1 MMKTLYMI
9 GGTMGVG
16 KTTVCQQL
24 KQDLPNSVFLDGD
37 WCWDASPF
45 QVTDETKAM
54 VTNNICY
61 VLNNFLKCSAY
72 SNNLNRRRCSMAE
85 KFPYEDIVNLPPHIS
100 KKHPQPS
107 MMDRAARFAPFAAI
121 TGYEEMVLEEA
132 RVTEERVDLDEG
144 ALSLLNEKLN
154 MIQEFLD
161 EEPEVTI
168 TYFEPD
174 KKKSGGAYI
183 TITGTVKRID
193 EYEHLVILTDGKKI
207 RIEDIYALESDLFY
221 SLGLDE

>member
-1 MMKTLYMI
+1 
-9 GGTMGVG
+9 
-16 KTTVCQQL
+16 
-24 KQDLPNSVFLDGD
+24 
-37 WCWDASPF
+37 
-45 QVTDETKAM
+45 
-54 VTNNICY
+54 
-61 VLNNFLKCSAY
+61 
-72 SNNLNRRRCSMAE
+72 MAE

-100 KKHPQPS
+100 KNHPQPS

-174 KKKSGGAYI
+174 KKKTGGAYI
-183 TITGTVKRID
+183 TITGIVKRID
-193 EYEHLVILTDGKKI
+193 EYEHLVIMKDGA
-207 RIEDIYALESDLFY
+207 RIFIESIYDLQSELFY
-221 SLGLDE
+221 SLGVDD

>member
-1 MMKTLYMI
+1 
-9 GGTMGVG
+9 
-16 KTTVCQQL
+16 
-24 KQDLPNSVFLDGD
+24 
-37 WCWDASPF
+37 
-45 QVTDETKAM
+45 
-54 VTNNICY
+54 
-61 VLNNFLKCSAY
+61 
-72 SNNLNRRRCSMAE
+72 MAE

-174 KKKSGGAYI
+174 KKKSGGAYVSA
-183 TITGTVKRID
+183 TGTVKRID
-193 EYEHLVILTDGKKI
+193 EYEHLVIMTDGTKI
-207 RIEDIYALESDLFY
+207 RIEEIYHIVSDLFY
-221 SLGLDE
+221 SHGVED

>member
-1 MMKTLYMI
+1 
-9 GGTMGVG
+9 
-16 KTTVCQQL
+16 
-24 KQDLPNSVFLDGD
+24 
-37 WCWDASPF
+37 
-45 QVTDETKAM
+45 
-54 VTNNICY
+54 
-61 VLNNFLKCSAY
+61 
-72 SNNLNRRRCSMAE
+72 MAE

-132 RVTEERVDLDEG
+132 RVTEERIDLDEG
-144 ALSLLNEKLN
+144 ALALLNEKLN

-174 KKKSGGAYI
+174 KKKSGGAYVSI
-183 TITGTVKRID
+183 AGVVKRID

-207 RIEDIYALESDLFY
+207 LVEDIYAIESDLFY

>member
-1 MMKTLYMI
+1 
-9 GGTMGVG
+9 
-16 KTTVCQQL
+16 
-24 KQDLPNSVFLDGD
+24 
-37 WCWDASPF
+37 
-45 QVTDETKAM
+45 
-54 VTNNICY
+54 
-61 VLNNFLKCSAY
+61 
-72 SNNLNRRRCSMAE
+72 MAE

-174 KKKSGGAYI
+174 KKKSGGAYVSA
-183 TITGTVKRID
+183 TGTVKRID
-193 EYEHLVILTDGKKI
+193 EYEHIVLMNDGKKI
-207 RIEDIYALESDLFY
+207 RIDEIYNIQGDLFY
-221 SLGLDE
+221 TLGVDD

>member
-1 MMKTLYMI
+1 
-9 GGTMGVG
+9 
-16 KTTVCQQL
+16 
-24 KQDLPNSVFLDGD
+24 
-37 WCWDASPF
+37 
-45 QVTDETKAM
+45 
-54 VTNNICY
+54 
-61 VLNNFLKCSAY
+61 
-72 SNNLNRRRCSMAE
+72 MAE

-100 KKHPQPS
+100 KRHPQPS

-174 KKKSGGAYI
+174 KKKSGGAYVS
-183 TITGTVKRID
+183 ITGTVKRID
-193 EYEHLVILTDGKKI
+193 EYEHLVILIDGKKI
-207 RIEDIYALESDLFY
+207 RIEEIYALESDLFY

>member
-1 MMKTLYMI
+1 
-9 GGTMGVG
+9 
-16 KTTVCQQL
+16 
-24 KQDLPNSVFLDGD
+24 
-37 WCWDASPF
+37 
-45 QVTDETKAM
+45 
-54 VTNNICY
+54 
-61 VLNNFLKCSAY
+61 
-72 SNNLNRRRCSMAE
+72 MAE

-100 KKHPQPS
+100 KRHPQPS

-144 ALSLLNEKLN
+144 AFSLLNEKLN

-174 KKKSGGAYI
+174 KKKSGGAYVN
-183 TITGTVKRID
+183 ITGIVKRID
-193 EYEHLVILTDGKKI
+193 EYEHFVIMTDGKKI
-207 RIEDIYALESDLFY
+207 RIEDIYAIGSDLFY
-221 SLGLDE
+221 SLGLEE

>member
-1 MMKTLYMI
+1 
-9 GGTMGVG
+9 
-16 KTTVCQQL
+16 
-24 KQDLPNSVFLDGD
+24 
-37 WCWDASPF
+37 
-45 QVTDETKAM
+45 
-54 VTNNICY
+54 
-61 VLNNFLKCSAY
+61 
-72 SNNLNRRRCSMAE
+72 MAE

-132 RVTEERVDLDEG
+132 RVTDERIEMDESSK
-144 ALSLLNEKLN
+144 AALNEKLN
-154 MIQEFLD
+154 IILEFLD
-161 EEPEVTI
+161 EQPEVSI

-174 KKKSGGAYI
+174 MRKAGGAYV

-193 EYEHLVILTDGKKI
+193 EYERIILMTDEKKI
-207 RIEDIYALESDLFY
+207 KIDEIYAIESDLFY